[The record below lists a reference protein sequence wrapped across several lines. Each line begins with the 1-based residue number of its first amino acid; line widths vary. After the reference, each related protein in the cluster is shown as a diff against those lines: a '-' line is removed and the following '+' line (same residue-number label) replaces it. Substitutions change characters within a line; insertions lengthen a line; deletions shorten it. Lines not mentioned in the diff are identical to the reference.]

1 MKRWFGLV
9 LKIGVS
15 LGIFALIAS
24 KTDVAKILAL
34 LGSVSSGAILLV
46 ALVNVAQ
53 TLLTTYRWLLVMRG
67 VGVTLAL
74 WPAIQAFYVGLA
86 LNQCMPS
93 YVGGDAY
100 RIYWLYREG
109 NRLAPSARG
118 VMIDRI
124 SAVIALVVMM
134 AVGLPVVLTRFPD
147 PGARNGLLAVL
158 ACGLLGTVVF
168 FACDIAPND
177 WRRIRVVRE
186 LAELSV
192 AARRL
197 LLHGT
202 DALVIGALA
211 LAIHSLTAVVMFTFA
226 DSMGV
231 RLTLLDCVLL
241 TPPIMLLS
249 AVPISI
255 AGWGVREGVMVGA
268 LSMIGIGTEPALA
281 LSVLLGVTV
290 LANGLI
296 GLVPLAFGGQRFV
309 PTRSARV
316 AEEVTVETEPARSE
330 G

>member
-1 MKRWFGLV
+1 MKRWLGLI

-15 LGIFALIAS
+15 LGILALIAS
-24 KTDVAKILAL
+24 KTDVGKILGL
-34 LGSVSSGAILLV
+34 LESVGGGAVLVVAIL
-46 ALVNVAQ
+46 NVAQ
-53 TLLTTYRWLLVMRG
+53 TLLTTYRWVLVMRG
-67 VGVTLAL
+67 LGVTLAL
-74 WPAIQAFYVGLA
+74 WPALQVVYVSLA

-109 NRLAPSARG
+109 NRLALAARG

-124 SAVIALVVMM
+124 SAVIVLVVMM
-134 AVGLPVVLTRFPD
+134 AVGLPVVLARFPE

-158 ACGLLGTVVF
+158 GCGLLGTLVF
-168 FACDIAPND
+168 FACDAVPKA
-177 WRRIRVVRE
+177 WREVRLVRE
-186 LAELSV
+186 LAELSA

-197 LLHGT
+197 LLHGS
-202 DALVIGALA
+202 DGLVIGALA
-211 LAIHSLTAVVMFTFA
+211 LVVQTLTATVMFAFA

-231 RLTLLDCVLL
+231 PLTLLDCVLL
-241 TPPIMLLS
+241 TPPIMLL
-249 AVPISI
+249 AAAPVSI

-281 LSVLLGVTV
+281 LSVLLGVAV

-296 GLVPLAFGGQRFV
+296 GLLPLAFGGERFV
-309 PTRSARV
+309 PTRSARE
-316 AEEVTVETEPARSE
+316 AEAVTVETETVRNE